1 MPPRNDNKQEPHRND
16 NKQEPHRNDNK
27 KVPPRN
33 DNRGIIV
40 CVLIVIADYYSVI
53 A

>member
-1 MPPRNDNKQEPHRND
+1 MPPRNDKKQEPHCND
-16 NKQEPHRNDNK
+16 NKQAPN
-27 KVPPRN
+27 RN

-40 CVLIVIADYYSVI
+40 CVLIAIADYYSVI

>member
-1 MPPRNDNKQEPHRND
+1 MPPRNDKKQIPPRNDKKQEPHCND
-16 NKQEPHRNDNK
+16 NKQATT
-27 KVPPRN
+27 RN
-33 DNRGIIV
+33 DNRGLIV

>member
-1 MPPRNDNKQEPHRND
+1 MPPRNDNKQEPHLNDNKQVPPRND
-16 NKQEPHRNDNK
+16 NKQAPT
-27 KVPPRN
+27 RN

>member
-1 MPPRNDNKQEPHRND
+1 MPPRNDNKQVPHCND
-16 NKQEPHRNDNK
+16 NKQAPN
-27 KVPPRN
+27 RN